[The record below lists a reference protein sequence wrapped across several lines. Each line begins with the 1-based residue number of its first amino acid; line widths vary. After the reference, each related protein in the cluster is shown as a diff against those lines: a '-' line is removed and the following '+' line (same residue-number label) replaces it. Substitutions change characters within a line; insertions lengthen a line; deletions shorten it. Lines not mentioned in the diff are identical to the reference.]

1 MTNLSVNVHHVTRVE
16 GHGNIVVR
24 VKDGQLETCRFDVV
38 ETPRFFEAM
47 LRGRPYQDC
56 SPITSRICGICA
68 VGHATTSL
76 RATEQALGIQP
87 TEQTRLLREL
97 NFMGEILDSHVLHAY
112 MLVAPDALSLSS
124 VLPLAK
130 SAPEVVRRALRLK
143 KLAGDL
149 CRVIAGRHT
158 HPLGLAVGGFTIFPS
173 KEDLLGL
180 KDQLLAA
187 RPDLEATVELF
198 SQLTFPDFERDT
210 EYVALRAEGRYP
222 FIDGDIQT
230 SEGTCVP
237 KSEYRSITNE
247 RVVQHCSAKH
257 AHHQRDSYMVGA
269 LARFKLN
276 QSFLHPQARAA
287 ASALGLTPT
296 TTNPYQNTVAQ
307 VVEIVHAVEHA
318 LELVDL
324 LLLRGVAPEPLVLP
338 SRLSGKGVGACEVP
352 RGLLFHAYEFE
363 EGRVVQ
369 ADCVI
374 PTGQNL
380 ANLELDM
387 RALVPTLLSEPVDLL
402 RLRLEML
409 VRAYDPCISCST
421 HTVTLEFLD

>member
-1 MTNLSVNVHHVTRVE
+1 MTDLLVNVHHVTRVE
-16 GHGNIVVR
+16 GHGNIVVQ
-24 VKDGQLETCRFDVV
+24 VKGGELEACRFDVV

-47 LRGRPYQDC
+47 LRGRSYQDC

-68 VGHATTSL
+68 VGHATTSI
-76 RATEQALGIQP
+76 RASEDALGIEP

-112 MLVAPDALSLSS
+112 MLVAPDALSLPS

-130 SAPEVVRRALRLK
+130 SAPEVVKRALRLK
-143 KLAGDL
+143 RLAGEL

-173 KEDLLGL
+173 EADLLGL
-180 KDQLLAA
+180 KNQLLAA

-198 SQLTFPDFERDT
+198 GQLTFPEFERDT
-210 EYVALRAEGRYP
+210 EYVALRADGRYP

-230 SEGTCVP
+230 SEGARVP
-237 KSEYRSITNE
+237 LGEYRSITNE
-247 RVVQHCSAKH
+247 RVVRHSSAKH
-257 AHHQRDSYMVGA
+257 THHQRDSYMVGA

-276 QSFLHPQARAA
+276 HSHLHPTAKAA
-287 ASALGLTPT
+287 ATALNLTPT
-296 TTNPYQNTVAQ
+296 TTNPYLNTVAQ

-318 LELVDL
+318 LELIEEL
-324 LLLRGVAPEPLVLP
+324 GARGVTPEPLVPP
-338 SRLSGKGVGACEVP
+338 SRLSGRGVGACEVP
-352 RGLLFHAYEFE
+352 RGILFHAYEFE
-363 EGRVVQ
+363 EGRVAH

-387 RALVPTLLSEPVDLL
+387 RALVPTLLGESVDLL